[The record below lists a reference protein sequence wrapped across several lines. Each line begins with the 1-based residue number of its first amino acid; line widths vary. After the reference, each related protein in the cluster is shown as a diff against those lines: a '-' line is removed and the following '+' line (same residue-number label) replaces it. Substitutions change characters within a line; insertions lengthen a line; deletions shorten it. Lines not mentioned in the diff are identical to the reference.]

1 MMKPLRGSPH
11 RALLLMLG
19 LIFLLSVAVVLYC
32 AQSYWKADIA
42 YEALQE
48 ALPAQNVFSAPETS
62 LDTHA
67 PQLPSPIMTH
77 LPASVLQTLKMQ
89 NEHFAFHLFCPDTAI
104 NYPVVQGEDNA
115 YYLGHLFGGEENAA
129 GCLFV
134 DYLCDQDFSSD
145 NTIVYGHNMK
155 NGSMF
160 ATLLAYKDETFYK
173 AHPTMQLQTADA
185 VYLIELI
192 AGYSPADDFMP
203 GRLTLPMM
211 THFMRSSMRHKP
223 PPPFKAT
230 SLSPRRIPLLPSP
243 RAAMKPQMHA
253 MSCWCAL
260 FRQQAEAV
268 LT

>member
-1 MMKPLRGSPH
+1 MKPLRGSPH

-19 LIFLLSVAVVLYC
+19 LVFLLSVAVVLYC
-32 AQSYWKADIA
+32 VQSYWQADIA

-67 PQLPSPIMTH
+67 PQLPSPIMTP

-89 NEHFAFHLFCPDTAI
+89 NEHFTFHLSCPDTAI

-145 NTIVYGHNMK
+145 NTIVYGHSMK

-192 AGYSPADDFMP
+192 AGYSPADDFDAWQIDFANDDAFYAFLDEAQAASTFQSDITVTAQDSLITLSTCSYETADARYVVL
-203 GRLTLPMM
+203 GRLVP
-211 THFMRSSMRHKP
+211 
-223 PPPFKAT
+223 
-230 SLSPRRIPLLPSP
+230 
-243 RAAMKPQMHA
+243 AA
-253 MSCWCAL
+253 S
-260 FRQQAEAV
+260 
-268 LT
+268 